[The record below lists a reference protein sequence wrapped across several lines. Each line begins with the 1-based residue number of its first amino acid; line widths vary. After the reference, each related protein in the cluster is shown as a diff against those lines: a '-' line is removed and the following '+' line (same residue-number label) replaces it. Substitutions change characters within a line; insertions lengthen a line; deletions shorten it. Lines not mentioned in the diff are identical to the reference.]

1 MNLREALEECLRQR
15 PFLEEALQEDLINL
29 SSLARVLQPTI
40 SEFMGNEV
48 KESAIVMAIRRREPK
63 LRLKM
68 QHRLQQF
75 IASLGDIIVRSNL
88 VALTFEKTNR
98 LPEKQSAFLN
108 ALGSDY
114 KGFHS
119 FTGGMEETTIVISEN
134 ALDALETAMKGEKLI
149 GLHKNLSAI
158 TLQLPNS
165 SSEVIGLYYYF
176 FKHIAS
182 AGVPIQE
189 IISTSNEATFIVHSN
204 DVNAAF
210 AVINTVKK
218 PV

>member
-15 PFLEEALQEDLINL
+15 PFLEEALQDDLINL
-29 SSLARVLQPTI
+29 SSLARLLQPSI
-40 SEFMGNEV
+40 KQYVGVEV

-75 IASLGDIIVRSNL
+75 ISSLGDIVVRSNL
-88 VALTFEKTNR
+88 VALTYFKTTN
-98 LPEKQSAFLN
+98 LSQKQAVFLSSM
-108 ALGSDY
+108 GSDY

-119 FTGGMEETTIVISEN
+119 FTGGMEETTIVVSES
-134 ALDALETAMKGEKLI
+134 ALANLKKAMDGEKLI
-149 GLHKNLSAI
+149 SEHADLSAI
-158 TLQLPNS
+158 TLQLPTS

-189 IISTSNEATFIVHSN
+189 IISTSNEATFIVNSS

-218 PV
+218 PL

>member
-15 PFLEEALQEDLINL
+15 PFLEEALQDDLINL
-29 SSLARVLQPTI
+29 SSLARLLQPSI
-40 SEFMGNEV
+40 KEYVGVDV

-75 IASLGDIIVRSNL
+75 ISSLGDIVVRSNL
-88 VALTFEKTNR
+88 VALTYFKTTD
-98 LPEKQSAFLN
+98 LPQRQADFLSSM
-108 ALGSDY
+108 GSDY

-119 FTGGMEETTIVISEN
+119 FTGGMEETTIVVSES
-134 ALDALETAMKGEKLI
+134 ALPKLKKAMDGEKLI
-149 GLHKNLSAI
+149 GEHADLSAI
-158 TLQLPNS
+158 TLQLPTS

-189 IISTSNEATFIVHSN
+189 IISTSNEATFIVNSS

-218 PV
+218 PL